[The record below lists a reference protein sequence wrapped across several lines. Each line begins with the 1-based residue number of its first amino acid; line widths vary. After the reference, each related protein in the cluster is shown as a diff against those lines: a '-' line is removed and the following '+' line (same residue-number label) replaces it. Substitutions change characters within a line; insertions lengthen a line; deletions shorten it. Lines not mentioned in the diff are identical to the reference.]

1 MNKHCLQG
9 KQKSKN
15 NLNSFNMERAQGEKE
30 KLKMPVVPFSEFTPE
45 FS

>member
-15 NLNSFNMERAQGEKE
+15 NLNSFNMERAQGEK
-30 KLKMPVVPFSEFTPE
+30 LKMPAVPFSEFTPE